1 MADMMDEGKAVRLE
15 NLRAHK
21 VVAVMVAEMV
31 DLKAFSMAEELDHN
45 VVEKKAVLLVAMSV
59 S

>member
-1 MADMMDEGKAVRLE
+1 MADRMDQGKAVRLE

>member
-1 MADMMDEGKAVRLE
+1 MADRMDEGKAVRLE

>member
-1 MADMMDEGKAVRLE
+1 VADRMDEGKAVRLE

-21 VVAVMVAEMV
+21 VAAVMVAEMV
-31 DLKAFSMAEELDHN
+31 DLKAFSMAEELDHY